1 MINDI
6 SAASRLDAELSRIKI
21 KEINVSNLLETLV
34 DIRSSTIKSKINL
47 LKNTEDAQI
56 LGDENKIAQ
65 VFDNL
70 IQNAASFSKENNFI
84 NIRLEKN
91 LENVIIIVEDN
102 GPGFS
107 KGSLKKVFDRF
118 YTDRPK
124 NEKFGNH
131 SGLGLSISK
140 QIVEAH
146 GGSIEALNR
155 LNQKKEF
162 FS

>member
-1 MINDI
+1 MSII
-6 SAASRLDAELSRIKI
+6 SKPISRIQFA
-21 KEINVSNLLETLV
+21 SNL
-34 DIRSSTIKSKINL
+34 INF
-47 LKNTEDAQI
+47 LKGEIVCDLGCRDQI
-56 LGDENKIAQ
+56 LKKYLKGDFNYIGVDYVNVNQ
-65 VFDNL
+65 
-70 IQNAASFSKENNFI
+70 NNFI
-84 NIRLEKN
+84 NIRIEKN
-91 LENVIIIVEDN
+91 LENVTITVEDN

-146 GGSIEALNR
+146 DGSIEALNR
-155 LNQKKEF
+155 LNQKNECLGGNVKVTFPEVKN
-162 FS
+162 

>member
-1 MINDI
+1 MNPID
-6 SAASRLDAELSRIKI
+6 D
-21 KEINVSNLLETLV
+21 VH
-34 DIRSSTIKSKINL
+34 
-47 LKNTEDAQI
+47 I

-70 IQNAASFSKENNFI
+70 IQNADSFSKKNNFI

-91 LENVIIIVEDN
+91 LKNVTILVEDN

-155 LNQKKEF
+155 LNQKNECLGASVKVEF
-162 FS
+162 PEIKI

>member
-1 MINDI
+1 M
-6 SAASRLDAELSRIKI
+6 RRI
-21 KEINVSNLLETLV
+21 
-34 DIRSSTIKSKINL
+34 
-47 LKNTEDAQI
+47 
-56 LGDENKIAQ
+56 
-65 VFDNL
+65 
-70 IQNAASFSKENNFI
+70 
-84 NIRLEKN
+84 EKN
-91 LENVIIIVEDN
+91 VENVTIIVEDN

-107 KGSLKKVFDRF
+107 KESLKKVFDRF

-155 LNQKKEF
+155 LNQKNECFGGSVKVTFPEAKN
-162 FS
+162 

>member
-1 MINDI
+1 MP
-6 SAASRLDAELSRIKI
+6 S
-21 KEINVSNLLETLV
+21 
-34 DIRSSTIKSKINL
+34 
-47 LKNTEDAQI
+47 LKCF
-56 LGDENKIAQ
+56 K
-65 VFDNL
+65 V
-70 IQNAASFSKENNFI
+70 SKENNYI
-84 NIRLEKN
+84 NIRIEKN
-91 LENVIIIVEDN
+91 LESITIIVEDN

-107 KGSLKKVFDRF
+107 KGSFKKVFDRF

-155 LNQKKEF
+155 LNQKNECLGGSIKVAFPEIKT
-162 FS
+162 